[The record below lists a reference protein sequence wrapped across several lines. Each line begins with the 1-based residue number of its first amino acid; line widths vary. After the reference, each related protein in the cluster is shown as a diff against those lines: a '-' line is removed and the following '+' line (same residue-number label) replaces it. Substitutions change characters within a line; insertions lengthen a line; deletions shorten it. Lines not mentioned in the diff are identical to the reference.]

1 MVLASIEETLFACL
15 LSFSKRGSMPLPS
28 FLVKAQDFVPS
39 VNESIVKNNPF
50 LKVEKKLVSFSEKG
64 KNHKFTIYRKLYV
77 LNQFARKQ
85 LSLGEKDALS
95 FNLKI
100 IPFIDDYLLE
110 RLCVLV
116 GHIHGS
122 GPKGECCIIAK
133 KTDYERVIPLYKLA
147 VNQAAEILFIKTE
160 AGELSSR
167 LVSQGM
173 APGTKIRLTQ
183 IFPAYV
189 LSLADGSIALEA
201 ALAKSIYVKIL
212 K

>member
-1 MVLASIEETLFACL
+1 MVLASIDETLFACL
-15 LSFSKRGSMPLPS
+15 LAFSKRGGMPLNS
-28 FLVKAQDFVPS
+28 FLQKAQDFVPS

-50 LKVEKKLVSFSEKG
+50 LKVDKKNVSFSEQG
-64 KNHKFTIYRKLYV
+64 KNRQFTTYRKLYV

-85 LSLGEKDALS
+85 LNLGEKDALS

-100 IPFIDDYLLE
+100 IPFVDDYLLE

-147 VNQAAEILFIKTE
+147 VNQDAEILFIKTE
-160 AGELSSR
+160 DGELSSR
-167 LVSQGM
+167 LVSQGV
-173 APGTKIRLTQ
+173 APGSKLRLKQ

-189 LSLADGSIALEA
+189 LSLEDGAIALEGS
-201 ALAKSIYVKIL
+201 LAKSIYVKIL